1 MAALSAFGTFL
12 KIGNGGGPETFTT
25 ISYVR
30 DISGPSLEMEALETT
45 NHSSTS
51 GWRTFIGGLL
61 TGGEVTLEIL
71 YDPDDATHNATAG
84 LINDMENRTVRN
96 FQLVFTDPTPTT
108 WSFAALVTG
117 FEPSAPY
124 DDLLTASVTLT
135 VSGVPTLA

>member
-1 MAALSAFGTFL
+1 MAAVSAFGTLL
-12 KIGNGGGPETFTT
+12 KIGDGGGPESFTT
-25 ISYVR
+25 IAYVR
-30 DISGPSLEMEALETT
+30 EISGPSLGMEPLETT

-51 GWRTFIGGLL
+51 GWRTFVGGLL
-61 TGGEVTLEIL
+61 TGGEVTAEIL
-71 YDPDDATHNATAG
+71 YDPDAGTHDASTG

-108 WSFAALVTG
+108 WAFSSLVTG

-135 VSGVPTLA
+135 VTGVPTLV